1 MQSNST
7 WHYILD
13 QDITEVILTHN
24 LSDFL
29 TGTKFK
35 TTYNLLTFLDSSSS
49 LFILYLSSSHTKLF
63 SGTQISHR

>member
-1 MQSNST
+1 MKSNPT

-13 QDITEVILTHN
+13 QDITEIILANN

-29 TGTKFK
+29 TGIKFK
-35 TTYNLLTFLDSSSS
+35 ATYNLLTFLDSSSS

-63 SGTQISHR
+63 SDTQIFH